1 MGKAAP
7 NVRLISLFC
16 YFEVSGA
23 LRLSNAITIIFLIY
37 PDVKL
42 LL

>member
-1 MGKAAP
+1 MEKAAP
-7 NVRLISLFC
+7 NVRLISLFY
-16 YFEVSGA
+16 YFA

-37 PDVKL
+37 PDFKL